1 MRYAIGDIHGCLRTF
16 MAMVEEDIALNR
28 GDELY
33 LLGDYIDRGPDPK
46 GVLDYIMD
54 LQQKGY
60 QVFPLMGNHEDMLLS
75 ATLGDDEFDLWCY
88 NGAGSTLM
96 SFGVSEDDIMTQDYH
111 LAYRVPQP
119 YREYLIRL
127 KYFYSLEDYIL
138 VHAGIDFSG
147 ERPFLDRHAMLWSR
161 DPYIDREKLGSKKI
175 IHGHNPVSYEEIMW
189 MAENEHSMAIN
200 LDGGCVFTWMKGLGN
215 LVVMNLDSKQIHR
228 RKNEE

>member
-16 MAMVEEDIALNR
+16 RAMVEEDIALNR

-75 ATLGDDEFDLWCY
+75 ATLGDDAFDLWCY
-88 NGAGSTLM
+88 NGAETTLM

-111 LAYRVPQP
+111 LAYRIPQP
-119 YREYLIRL
+119 YREYLLGL
-127 KYFYSLEDYIL
+127 KYYYSLEDYIL

-147 ERPFLDRHAMLWSR
+147 ERPFLDQHAMLWSR
-161 DPYIDREKLGSKKI
+161 NPFIDREKLGNKKI
-175 IHGHNPVSYEEIMW
+175 IHGHNPVPYMEIIW